1 LRVTLEP
8 IRSFLNATKNRN
20 SGISI
25 AILAALLVVACSSGP
40 RGNKTMPPG
49 IHVEL
54 DPDKPLTLKV
64 AVRSGSLLPATF
76 DKNRLPWATSYSMIL
91 VAARQPDGRVL
102 ARQLPIEDTIYRPIH
117 LLPAETLVGQ
127 IDLRKCFRDDI
138 ETVLKTTDIQLFWA
152 YEAPPELH
160 IPRSSGG
167 WILLPQQK

>member
-1 LRVTLEP
+1 VDVCVAKYLSKIGSDTLRATLEP

-102 ARQLPIEDTIYRPIH
+102 EATSDRGHH
-117 LLPAETLVGQ
+117 LQADPFVASRDVG
-127 IDLRKCFRDDI
+127 
-138 ETVLKTTDIQLFWA
+138 WA
-152 YEAPPELH
+152 DRLEEMFS
-160 IPRSSGG
+160 R
-167 WILLPQQK
+167 